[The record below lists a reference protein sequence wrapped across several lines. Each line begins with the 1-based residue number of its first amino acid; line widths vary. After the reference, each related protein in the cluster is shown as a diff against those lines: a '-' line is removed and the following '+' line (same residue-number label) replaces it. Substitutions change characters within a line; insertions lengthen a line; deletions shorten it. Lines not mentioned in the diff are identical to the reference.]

1 MAKTFYS
8 ERRTTCKSRQKKK
21 HINQMTTLELL
32 HCRNLLQYSLMIN
45 DKFILTKHTKDKLKT
60 FLNLGKLKGMIYSDS
75 FNLDNIIEYNETVL
89 GENTYKRVL
98 VRHPEIVTV
107 ENQVCYQ
114 YCVIEIQTGK
124 IITVYYNKIHDSH
137 KTLDLSYYDEN
148 LKIIK
153 G

>member
-1 MAKTFYS
+1 
-8 ERRTTCKSRQKKK
+8 
-21 HINQMTTLELL
+21 
-32 HCRNLLQYSLMIN
+32 MIN

-124 IITVYYNKIHDSH
+124 IITVYYNKTHDSH
-137 KTLDLSYYDEN
+137 KTLDLSYYDES

-153 G
+153 R